1 MKTILLKLMNK
12 ETLSF
17 ESIYQNK
24 GFAADA
30 FQFSLIEP
38 QKNRNRKKRFQITK
52 VLKTIQRLASRAFY
66 SSVLMFWFSMYFIVH
81 QTGRALTLFR
91 L

>member
-38 QKNRNRKKRFQITK
+38 QRNRNRKKD
-52 VLKTIQRLASRAFY
+52 
-66 SSVLMFWFSMYFIVH
+66 
-81 QTGRALTLFR
+81 FR
-91 L
+91 

>member
-1 MKTILLKLMNK
+1 MKTILPKLMNK

-17 ESIYQNK
+17 ESIYHNK

-38 QKNRNRKKRFQITK
+38 QKNRNRKKRFKVTK
-52 VLKTIQRLASRAFY
+52 VLKSVKRIASRAFY
-66 SSVLMFWFSMYFIVH
+66 SSVLLFWFSLYFIVH
-81 QTGRALTLFR
+81 QTGKALSLIK

>member
-38 QKNRNRKKRFQITK
+38 QRNRNRKKRFQITK
-52 VLKTIQRLASRAFY
+52 VLKTIKRTASRAFY
-66 SSVLMFWFSMYFIVH
+66 SSVLLFWFSVYFVVH
-81 QTGRALTLFR
+81 QTIKAFTLFK